1 MKPIWILLKKS
12 RKRAVKRACVCVCVH
27 SAPDKPRIDS
37 IATGDSSALVHFET
51 SEHRPPIN
59 PGTEFYVESALESDA
74 GTALLHVIRAVFKV
88 GSLRVQPPPEM
99 LRRNFFG
106 NVKNTAD
113 WHSVFS
119 LL

>member
-1 MKPIWILLKKS
+1 
-12 RKRAVKRACVCVCVH
+12 VCVCVCVCVY

-74 GTALLHVIRAVFKV
+74 GTALLHVIRAVFKL

-99 LRRNFFG
+99 LRRNFFWQC
-106 NVKNTAD
+106 KKYSRLAFC
-113 WHSVFS
+113 VFTIMMPGKAIWR
-119 LL
+119 L